1 MIKNDIYI
9 SIQWQVQKAM
19 AILKIKKE
27 ITFIV
32 LLVTS
37 MCFSQN
43 DCIDFSDFEES
54 QKWINEINKLDIETK
69 KVKILERIECEST
82 KNNFKFFLLLIIE
95 GRLYNIKYSCH
106 HDLKMLNIIKAS
118 EFKLMNSNCYSS
130 KVFYEKC
137 NLGYVLIEKLKEPI
151 LHEINSISFKEI
163 RKKKNKIILKMVSQ
177 NTVNIEIKKEPLF
190 SQETRI
196 YLYKTRLKKGKNRI
210 VLKTSDSLN
219 SIEIN
224 KENKKSIIII

>member
-1 MIKNDIYI
+1 M
-9 SIQWQVQKAM
+9 S
-19 AILKIKKE
+19 KIKKG
-27 ITFIV
+27 ITIII
-32 LLVTS
+32 LLIS
-37 MCFSQN
+37 SIGFSQKE
-43 DCIDFSDFEES
+43 CIDFNDFEES
-54 QKWINEINKLDIETK
+54 QEWINDINKLDSETK

-163 RKKKNKIILKMVSQ
+163 KKKKNKIILKMVSQ
-177 NTVNIEIKKEPLF
+177 NKDNIEIKKEPLF

-210 VLKTSDSLN
+210 VLKTGNTLQL
-219 SIEIN
+219 IEI
-224 KENKKSIIII
+224 KRDDKISLILK